1 MNTSDSE
8 TRYVEIFDTTLRD
21 GSQAEGI
28 SFSVEDKLRI
38 AQKLDTLG
46 VAYIEGGWPVSN
58 DKDREFFRR
67 AREMQ
72 WQNALIT
79 AFGSTRRGGIS
90 CDEDANLRALVESGA
105 PAVAIFGK
113 SWDLH
118 VTEALRVPL
127 EENLRMIEESV
138 AYLVTAGQR
147 VIYDAEH
154 FFDGYK
160 ANPEYALQT
169 LEAAKRG
176 GAQILVL
183 CDTNGGSLPTEVARI
198 VGVVLERLQH
208 PVGIHAHN
216 DSGCGVANSIAAVEA
231 GASQVHGTINGYGER
246 CGNANLCSVIPTL
259 ELKMG
264 IQCLPDGSLQHL
276 TNVSRF
282 VDEIANVVPDD
293 RQPYVGKSAF
303 AHKGGIHVDA
313 ILKHERTY
321 EHIRPEL
328 VGNERRVLI
337 SELSG
342 ASNVVAKAQKHGLDL
357 TKGSPEARAV
367 LHDIVRLENEGYS
380 FESAEGS
387 FELLLKKHTGGY
399 RKLFDLLSFRVI
411 IEKRHP
417 DEEPITEATLKIRVG
432 DEVRH
437 TVGEGDGPV
446 HALDTALRKA
456 LLVFYPDLDEIKLTD
471 FKVRVINSGA
481 GTAAKVRTVI
491 DSQDREGR
499 MWSTVGVSTN
509 LIEASWQALVDSVEY
524 GLLRQLDEGTA
535 EQRSVSVA
543 RSLQ

>member
-1 MNTSDSE
+1 MNTSESE

-90 CDEDANLRALVESGA
+90 CEEDANLRALVESGA

-138 AYLVTAGQR
+138 AYLVKAGQR

>member
-1 MNTSDSE
+1 
-8 TRYVEIFDTTLRD
+8 
-21 GSQAEGI
+21 
-28 SFSVEDKLRI
+28 
-38 AQKLDTLG
+38 
-46 VAYIEGGWPVSN
+46 
-58 DKDREFFRR
+58 
-67 AREMQ
+67 
-72 WQNALIT
+72 
-79 AFGSTRRGGIS
+79 
-90 CDEDANLRALVESGA
+90 
-105 PAVAIFGK
+105 
-113 SWDLH
+113 
-118 VTEALRVPL
+118 
-127 EENLRMIEESV
+127 
-138 AYLVTAGQR
+138 
-147 VIYDAEH
+147 
-154 FFDGYK
+154 
-160 ANPEYALQT
+160 
-169 LEAAKRG
+169 
-176 GAQILVL
+176 
-183 CDTNGGSLPTEVARI
+183 
-198 VGVVLERLQH
+198 
-208 PVGIHAHN
+208 
-216 DSGCGVANSIAAVEA
+216 VANSIAAVEA

-259 ELKMG
+259 ELKLG

-367 LHDIVRLENEGYS
+367 LHDVVRLENEGYS

-491 DSQDREGR
+491 DSQDSEGR

-535 EQRSVSVA
+535 DERSVSVA

>member
-1 MNTSDSE
+1 MNTSDCE

-90 CDEDANLRALVESGA
+90 CEEDANLRALVESGA

-138 AYLVTAGQR
+138 AYLVKAGQR

-154 FFDGYK
+154 FFDGDK

>member
-90 CDEDANLRALVESGA
+90 CEEDANLQALVESGA

-138 AYLVTAGQR
+138 AYLVKAGQR

-491 DSQDREGR
+491 DSQDTEGR

>member
-1 MNTSDSE
+1 M
-8 TRYVEIFDTTLRD
+8 
-21 GSQAEGI
+21 
-28 SFSVEDKLRI
+28 
-38 AQKLDTLG
+38 
-46 VAYIEGGWPVSN
+46 
-58 DKDREFFRR
+58 
-67 AREMQ
+67 
-72 WQNALIT
+72 
-79 AFGSTRRGGIS
+79 
-90 CDEDANLRALVESGA
+90 
-105 PAVAIFGK
+105 
-113 SWDLH
+113 
-118 VTEALRVPL
+118 PL
-127 EENLRMIEESV
+127 EITEIVRM
-138 AYLVTAGQR
+138 
-147 VIYDAEH
+147 VID
-154 FFDGYK
+154 
-160 ANPEYALQT
+160 
-169 LEAAKRG
+169 
-176 GAQILVL
+176 
-183 CDTNGGSLPTEVARI
+183 
-198 VGVVLERLQH
+198 RLAH

-216 DSGCGVANSIAAVEA
+216 DSGFGVANSVAAVAA

-246 CGNANLCSVIPTL
+246 CGNANLCTLIPVL

-264 IQCLPDGSLQHL
+264 LQCLPEGRLAHL
-276 TNVSRF
+276 TNLSRY
-282 VDEIANVVPDD
+282 VDEIANVAPDE

-313 ILKHERTY
+313 ILKHEQTY

-337 SELSG
+337 SELAG

-367 LHDIVRLENEGYS
+367 LRDVVQMENEGYS

-432 DEVRH
+432 EDVRH

-446 HALDTALRKA
+446 HALDTALRRA
-456 LLVFYPDLDEIKLTD
+456 LTFFYPDLDEIKLTD

-491 DSQDREGR
+491 DSQDQEGR
-499 MWSTVGVSTN
+499 VWSTVGVSAN

-535 EQRSVSVA
+535 RPRSVSVA
-543 RSLQ
+543 ESV